1 MNEEPPQAL
10 QVIDGEVTPEAHTID
25 ALAAAIAPAPTG
37 LPMEQDLLQ
46 LGKAMASSGF
56 FKDATRASQ
65 AIVKILAGREMGIGP
80 SAAMAGIYIID
91 GKTVL
96 SAGLIASA
104 IKRSPRYDF
113 RVTELTPT
121 TCTLTFFEDG
131 LSVGVSTFTLD
142 DARDAG
148 LVGRAVWKSYPRN
161 MLFAR
166 ALTNGA
172 RWYCAGVFGGAVYE
186 AEELGADAKP
196 NWETPGDD

>member
-1 MNEEPPQAL
+1 MTEEPTQAIQL
-10 QVIDGEVTPEAHTID
+10 NDGELNPDGQTID
-25 ALAAAIAPAPTG
+25 EMAAAIVPRPTY

-46 LGKAMASSGF
+46 LGRAMASSGF

-80 SAAMAGIYIID
+80 SAAMAGIHLID

-104 IKRSPRYDF
+104 IKRSERYDF
-113 RVTELTPT
+113 RVTELNPIR
-121 TCTLTFFEDG
+121 CTLTFEEDG
-131 LSVGVSTFTLD
+131 KVVGESTFTFE
-142 DARDAG
+142 DAQAAG
-148 LVGRAVWKSYPRN
+148 LANKPVWKQYSRN

-172 RWYCAGVFGGAVYE
+172 RWYCAGVFGGAVYD
-186 AEELGADAKP
+186 AEELGGGEKP
-196 NWETPGDD
+196 NWETADDA